1 MIDIS
6 KAIEHLL
13 AEFNE
18 ILLDGLLLMRG
29 LLNLPHYRLSYKEG
43 ENWGEGRN
51 FVYG

>member
-29 LLNLPHYRLSYKEG
+29 ILVRRVSLLNLPHYRLC
-43 ENWGEGRN
+43 
-51 FVYG
+51 